1 MNAAPAPTRG
11 PMHRFQHVH
20 FVGIGGAG
28 MSGIAEVLIN
38 LGFTVTGSDQVE
50 SDATRRLRGLGAV
63 IHIGHNE
70 SWIEEAQVLVT
81 STAVQEDNPE
91 LKAARERR
99 IPIVARAQMLGELMR
114 FRRGIAVAGTHG
126 KTTTTSLIAS
136 VLAAADMDPTYVI
149 GGLLNSTGSNARL
162 GTGEYLVAEADES
175 DGSFLFLQPI
185 LEVIT
190 NIDRD
195 HLGSYE
201 NDFSRLC
208 AAFSEF
214 VHHLPFYGVAVVC
227 LDDPI
232 VAELLPSLSRTVLTY
247 GLTPEAD
254 VSASNV
260 RQDGTQVRFDVTFPD
275 GSEAVEV
282 TLGLPGQHNVRNALA
297 AAAVG
302 WELGVGSAAIV
313 QGLAGFSGIGRR
325 FDVSDSVSV
334 CGHSVTVVDDYGHHP
349 TELAAT
355 IQAARDAW
363 PQRRL
368 VLLFQPHRY
377 TRTRDLFEDFVNVL
391 STVDALVLA
400 EVYAAGEAPIS
411 GADGRALCGAVRA
424 RGQLNPVFVDKVSD
438 SLGALETVLKP
449 DDVLI
454 LQGAGNIGA
463 LANDIRAHAEAPL
476 EAGAQS

>member
-11 PMHRFQHVH
+11 PMHRFQNVH

-38 LGFTVTGSDQVE
+38 LGFSVTGSDQVE
-50 SDATRRLRGLGAV
+50 GAATRRLRGLGAE
-63 IHIGHNE
+63 IHIGHDAR
-70 SWIEEAQVLVT
+70 WIEDAQVLVT

-91 LKAARERR
+91 LKSARERR
-99 IPIVARAQMLGELMR
+99 IPVVARAQMLGELMR

-232 VAELLPSLSRTVLTY
+232 VTELLPTLSRTVLTY
-247 GLTPEAD
+247 GLDPEAD

-260 RQDGTQVRFDVTFPD
+260 RQEGTQVRFDVTFPD
-275 GSEAVEV
+275 DRESVAV
-282 TLGLPGQHNVRNALA
+282 TLGLPGKHNVRNALA

-302 WELGVGSAAIV
+302 WELGVGSDAIV
-313 QGLAGFSGIGRR
+313 QGLAGFTGIGRR
-325 FDVSDSVSV
+325 FDVSDSVSL

-391 STVDALVLA
+391 STVDELVLA
-400 EVYAAGEAPIS
+400 EVYAAGEAPIT

-424 RGQLNPVFVDKVSD
+424 RGQLNPVFVEKVSD
-438 SLGALETVLKP
+438 SLTALETVLKT

-463 LANDIRAHAEAPL
+463 LANDIRSRADAPL
-476 EAGAQS
+476 EAGAPS

>member
-1 MNAAPAPTRG
+1 MSALHTQARG
-11 PMHRFQHVH
+11 PMHRFQNVH

-28 MSGIAEVLIN
+28 MSGIAEVLVN
-38 LGFTVTGSDQVE
+38 LGFSVTGSDQVE
-50 SDATRRLRGLGAV
+50 SATTRRLQGLGAV
-63 IHIGHNE
+63 INVGHDAA
-70 SWIEEAQVLVT
+70 WIEDAHVVVT

-91 LKAARERR
+91 VKAARERR
-99 IPIVARAQMLGELMR
+99 VPVVARAQMLGELMR

-149 GGLLNSTGSNARL
+149 GGLLNSTGSNAKL

-185 LEVIT
+185 IEVIT

-201 NDFSRLC
+201 NDFTRLC
-208 AAFSEF
+208 GAFSEF
-214 VHHLPFYGVAVVC
+214 VHHLPFYGVAIVC

-232 VAELLPSLSRTVLTY
+232 VAELLPTFSRTVLTY
-247 GLTPEAD
+247 GLNPDAD
-254 VSASNV
+254 VSASKL
-260 RQDGTQVRFDVTFPD
+260 RQEGTQVHFEVTFPD
-275 GSEAVEV
+275 DEGAVAA
-282 TLGLPGQHNVRNALA
+282 TLGLPGHHNVRNALA

-302 WELGVGSAAIV
+302 WELGVSRDAIV
-313 QGLAGFSGIGRR
+313 AGLAGFGGIGRR
-325 FDVSDSVSV
+325 FDVADGIAIGGSR
-334 CGHSVTVVDDYGHHP
+334 VTVVDDYGHHP

-391 STVDALVLA
+391 NTVDELVLA
-400 EVYAAGEAPIS
+400 EVYAAGEPPIS
-411 GADGRALCGAVRA
+411 GADSRALCGAVRA
-424 RGQLNPVFVDKVSD
+424 RGQLNPVFVDKVTD
-438 SLGALETVLKP
+438 SLGVLDTLLKQ

-463 LANDIRAHAEAPL
+463 LANDIRSQPEL
-476 EAGAQS
+476 SVESGARS